1 MRDGTLSD
9 LLRECVRDSELE
21 PSDELPLGELSPDD
35 DSLDIY
41 PSEKHTKSRAKAK
54 IVKKRKE
61 HNNKT
66 VNINEMEYESKT
78 SNLEQKQTYEEERRR
93 LESRREQATS

>member
-1 MRDGTLSD
+1 MSSRWVNCRQTMTHLTSIQAKNI
-9 LLRECVRDSELE
+9 R
-21 PSDELPLGELSPDD
+21 
-35 DSLDIY
+35 
-41 PSEKHTKSRAKAK
+41 KNRAKAK

>member
-41 PSEKHTKSRAKAK
+41 PSEKHTKKPSKSKNSKEAKRA
-54 IVKKRKE
+54 
-61 HNNKT
+61 
-66 VNINEMEYESKT
+66 
-78 SNLEQKQTYEEERRR
+78 Q
-93 LESRREQATS
+93 